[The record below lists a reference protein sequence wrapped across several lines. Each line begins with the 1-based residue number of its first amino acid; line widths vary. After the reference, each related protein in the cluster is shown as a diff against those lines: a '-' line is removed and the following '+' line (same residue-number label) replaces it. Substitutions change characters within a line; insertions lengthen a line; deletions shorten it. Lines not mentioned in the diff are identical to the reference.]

1 MHRGADPRAVVATV
15 LSHGKR
21 QARVA
26 RRQPGRREVAEARFD
41 EPGYIATPPCLWGS
55 PEHGLEKPP
64 VMNGVTVKVI
74 AVTNTTHAHHG
85 EMALPEQVTL
95 GPAS

>member
-55 PEHGLEKPP
+55 PEHGLETPP
-64 VMNGVTVKVI
+64 LMNGVTIRVV
-74 AVTNTTHAHHG
+74 AVTNTS
-85 EMALPEQVTL
+85 EMALPEVTL
-95 GPAS
+95 GPA

>member
-1 MHRGADPRAVVATV
+1 M
-15 LSHGKR
+15 SK
-21 QARVA
+21 QARTQ
-26 RRQPGRREVAEARFD
+26 RTPYYYGGRREVHEARFD

-55 PEHGLEKPP
+55 PEHGLETPP
-64 VMNGVTVKVI
+64 VMNGVTVKVV

-85 EMALPEQVTL
+85 EMALPEVTL